1 VSKLDAEAV
10 MSISSEMLISII
22 DSIPPTQRS
31 LVSDATGARIPVVP
45 SLEDVTPEMCHYS
58 RACIALQE
66 RVVIVWSQ
74 DPKAIINVTNHV
86 QREILDMVSAGAC
99 PITGPETNLT
109 QAQTTLEED
118 PINGRTPSSF
128 TQRSSSTT
136 PVSTPAI
143 VRGGLDEKNE
153 VFQRAVALEEN
164 EDDNEDVE
172 GTPVRPK
179 LKMHAFKISLAIML
193 VIITQSLG
201 ITKVRRLSSHTRN
214 VMLTSNSC

>member
-1 VSKLDAEAV
+1 

-86 QREILDMVSAGAC
+86 QREILDMVSAGTY
-99 PITGPETNLT
+99 PQYHTG
-109 QAQTTLEED
+109 D
-118 PINGRTPSSF
+118 
-128 TQRSSSTT
+128 
-136 PVSTPAI
+136 
-143 VRGGLDEKNE
+143 
-153 VFQRAVALEEN
+153 
-164 EDDNEDVE
+164 
-172 GTPVRPK
+172 
-179 LKMHAFKISLAIML
+179 
-193 VIITQSLG
+193 
-201 ITKVRRLSSHTRN
+201 
-214 VMLTSNSC
+214 